1 MSNYASIESKD
12 DFGDDPEGM
21 QRRWIAELAAAKKA
35 AKKWQ
40 DNGKRITKVY
50 LDERDADTSLAFR
63 TTRINLFSANIN
75 TLKAMLF
82 GNVPRV
88 EVGRRFEDS
97 QDDAARVAAE
107 LLERLLNADIGQQ
120 FSWSI
125 GQSLDDRLLVGL
137 GLGKVRYEAEFQSIQ
152 HDAIEGETG
161 EYDEDDNPI
170 MQELAPAYETEEK
183 TFEAAPV
190 DYINWRDVL
199 WSPARTWDE
208 VRWFGFRNYMTRD
221 ALVERFGEKIGN
233 AVPMGSKGRTGKGNG
248 IEHDAW
254 QKAEVWELWC
264 IEEEKVYWCAEGMD
278 VICDAK
284 DDPLGLTAFFPC
296 PRPMMANSTSGQY
309 APRADYLLA
318 QDQYEQI
325 NELST
330 RITMLTRAVKV
341 VGVYD
346 KAAVGVQRML
356 NEAVEN
362 ELIPVDSWAAFAE
375 KGGIKGSTDWL
386 PIEQIAAVIGILVS
400 QRDAL
405 INLMFQATGMSD
417 IMRGAT
423 VQGETATAQSIKAKF
438 ASVRVQQLQDD
449 FARFATELQKL
460 RAEVIVKHFDDE
472 NIVAQSNMEMSPD
485 AQYIPQALELLRSQF
500 AVFRIAIKSETLAA
514 QDMAALRQEK
524 AEFIQGLAS
533 FLQAAQPLIEKY
545 PAATPTLLEM
555 LKWTMTGFKGASSI
569 EGVLDQAIA
578 SLQQNPPPPAP
589 DPNEAKMKAEQSKQQ
604 AQGQQVQQKQQG
616 EMQKEM
622 FKAQAKDK
630 EIRTQTQADLVRIG
644 AETQANIKEQQ
655 AQAAFSTQEM
665 QRQAGLDA
673 VVNVNGPQNRRPP
686 Q

>member
-1 MSNYASIESKD
+1 MSNYAAIESKQ
-12 DFGDDPEGM
+12 DFTNDPEGI
-21 QRRWIAELAAAKKA
+21 QRRWLAELAAAKKS

-40 DNGKRITKVY
+40 GNGKRITKVY
-50 LDERDADTSLAFR
+50 LDERDDETSPLFR
-63 TTRINLFSANIN
+63 TTKVNLFSANIN
-75 TLKAMLF
+75 TLRAMLF

-107 LLERLLNADIGQQ
+107 LMERLLNADIGQQ
-120 FSWSI
+120 FSWAI
-125 GQSLDDRLLVGL
+125 GAALDDRLLVGF

-152 HDAIEGETG
+152 HEAITG
-161 EYDEDDNPI
+161 SDGTV
-170 MQELAPAYETEEK
+170 LADAYEVEQK

-190 DYINWRDVL
+190 DYVNWRDVL

-233 AVPMGSKGRTGKGNG
+233 AIPLGSKQKSSRTGG
-248 IEHDAW
+248 IEYDAW

-264 IEEEKVYWCAEGMD
+264 VEESKVYWCVEGMD
-278 VICDAK
+278 VICDVK
-284 DDPLGLTAFFPC
+284 DDPLGLQGFFPC
-296 PRPMMANSTSGQY
+296 PRPMMANSTSGAY

-325 NELST
+325 NELTT
-330 RITMLTRAVKV
+330 RITMLTRACKV

-356 NEAVEN
+356 GEATEN

-386 PIEQIAAVIGILVS
+386 PIEQIAATISILVG

-417 IMRGAT
+417 ILRGST

-449 FARFATELQKL
+449 FARFATDLQKL
-460 RAEVIVKHFDDE
+460 RAEVIVKHFDDQ

-485 AQYIPQALELLRSQF
+485 APFLQQAIQLLRSQF
-500 AVFRIAIKSETLAA
+500 AVFRIAVKSETLAA

-533 FLQAAQPLIEKY
+533 FLTAAQPIIEKY

-578 SLQQNPPPPAP
+578 GLQQNPMPPQA
-589 DPNEAKMKAEQSKQQ
+589 DPNEGKMKAEQAKQQ
-604 AQGQQVQQKQQG
+604 ARVAETQAKQQG
-616 EMQKEM
+616 EMQRAMFNATAKE
-622 FKAQAKDK
+622 K
-630 EIRTQTQADLVRIG
+630 EIKTQTQADLVRIG
-644 AETQANIKEQQ
+644 AETQAEIKTQA
-655 AQAAFSTQEM
+655 AQAMFSTEEM

-673 VVNVNGPQNRRPP
+673 VTNVNGPQNRRP
-686 Q
+686 QA